1 MRFLKQSTS
10 VDVVIGPVWSTTD
23 GSLKGDLAYNAS
35 GINCDL
41 YKVGT
46 KADVTLANSAGDGY
60 FRAGSGEAQYI
71 LTLSTGHT
79 DTLGMLRL
87 TLSATGYYM
96 KPEDFMVVPA
106 NVWDSLFGADKLQVD
121 VTQVEGADASDTLIG
136 ADADTLETLSDEIA
150 VIGGYVDSILTDTS
164 ELQTDWHDGGRL
176 DLILDAASAPSAADV
191 ADAVWDEAI
200 ADHDGV
206 GSTGEQLAAAGA
218 AGDPWDT
225 ALPGAYPAGDA
236 GHILGAL
243 PAAIAALVGV
253 PSFGVVSPVTKD
265 GKSIELVQGAD
276 YATADSRQ
284 LSWTSNLWPDL
295 DGATVV
301 LRIARAAGTVEVSCS
316 VSGTYPAAQ
325 TVTAEPDAT
334 DTALLDLGHCD
345 FQVWATMAGSMH
357 EVPLIEGTALVKPAV
372 PAA

>member
-106 NVWDSLFGADKLQVD
+106 NVWDALFGSDKLQVD

-150 VIGGYVDSILTDTS
+150 VIGGNVDSILTDTS

-253 PSFGVVSPVTKD
+253 PSFTVASAVSASGD
-265 GKSIELVQGAD
+265 AIELVQGDD
-276 YATADSRQ
+276 YANGDARA
-284 LSWTSNLWPDL
+284 LSWSSTSWPDL
-295 DGATVV
+295 TSASVTLYVKQGAGVVDIAGSVVSAGGATQTVRVEPTDIETAALDAGMEKFHLEAVLDGGNVV
-301 LRIARAAGTVEVSCS
+301 TLAYGTVNVIADVS
-316 VSGTYPAAQ
+316 T
-325 TVTAEPDAT
+325 
-334 DTALLDLGHCD
+334 
-345 FQVWATMAGSMH
+345 
-357 EVPLIEGTALVKPAV
+357 
-372 PAA
+372 

>member
-106 NVWDSLFGADKLQVD
+106 NVWDALFGSDKLQVD
-121 VTQVEGADASDTLIG
+121 VREIEGADPTDTIRDSVVSDGTR
-136 ADADTLETLSDEIA
+136 
-150 VIGGYVDSILTDTS
+150 IGGANLNTLAGHDPGETIMGATDLATPVATIAKLDTAL
-164 ELQTDWHDGGRL
+164 EADGATGYQYTAL
-176 DLILDAASAPSAADV
+176 ALENAPA
-191 ADAVWDEAI
+191 
-200 ADHDGV
+200 
-206 GSTGEQLAAAGA
+206 GEGGGG
-218 AGDPWDT
+218 GDPWT
-225 ALPGAYPAGDA
+225 AELPGAYAAGTA
-236 GHILGAL
+236 GKILGDNLNA
-243 PAAIAALVGV
+243 PVGSLVGV